1 MDKKTNIN
9 TAARERALM
18 IMAAI
23 EFVCAENR
31 CEEVASVYRYLGLH
45 PSNAEPTEPNAK
57 GGKRANKG
65 VRLYRNTFSLL
76 RHMRH
81 MTSPISSMPDS
92 IRLTLPRY
100 DITVVE
106 NNPAELMFFLEEKA
120 NDFKKKF
127 DEVNRAIIANRK
139 RINNAR
145 ESVAKK
151 VEVVNDFLGTGNRN
165 VSTSD
170 FKAYITGLSVAN
182 HNLKKRA
189 KNVYRRYMR
198 MKELQNIILQSYI
211 GEDNFDSFYK
221 VYCKICKQH
230 RKNKN

>member
-23 EFVCAENR
+23 EFVCTENR
-31 CEEVASVYRYLGLH
+31 CDEVASVYRYLGLH
-45 PSNAEPTEPNAK
+45 PSIAEPTEPNTK

-65 VRLYRNTFSLL
+65 VRLYR
-76 RHMRH
+76 H
-81 MTSPISSMPDS
+81 MTSQIRSMPDS

-100 DITVVE
+100 DITVAE
-106 NNPAELMFFLEEKA
+106 NNPAELIFFLGEKA

-145 ESVAKK
+145 KSVAKK